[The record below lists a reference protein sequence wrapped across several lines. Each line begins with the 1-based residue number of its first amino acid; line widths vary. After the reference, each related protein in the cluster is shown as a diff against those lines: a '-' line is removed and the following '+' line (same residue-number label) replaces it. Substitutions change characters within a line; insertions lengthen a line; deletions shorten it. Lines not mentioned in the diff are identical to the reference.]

1 MSLSTSGW
9 AEILSPRYLSATTT
23 LCLGVALLA
32 FNTFLATVALP
43 SAVTELGGLPLL
55 SWATTLFLVFAIM
68 GGAAAANLKARL
80 GARRALLAAALVF
93 ILGSLLAGLAQSM
106 PELLV
111 GRALQGLG
119 EGVVAAIC
127 YALIPELFP
136 SILVPKVFGAEA
148 VVWAL
153 AAFGGPVLAGFLTET
168 LSWRAAFL
176 VNLPIGI
183 IFMALTLLAV
193 PRAESS
199 YQETERLPY
208 IRLLLIGAA
217 IMAVSVGGV
226 LANPGLTALCLGAA
240 ALALYAIVRRDET
253 ARERLFPSR
262 AFTLD
267 DIVGAGLWVILL
279 MPVAQSAIAVYLIFA
294 LQALWGLGP
303 LHAGLVS
310 AVMAIFWSLTA
321 IAVAGVQSPQGRMRL
336 IVVGPALLVSGL
348 VIVASGFSLDS
359 LWAVIAGQVSI
370 GMGFGASWAYLS
382 QTIMEA
388 ARPGERDRASALLPT
403 IQSAGYGIGA
413 AIAGLVA
420 NSFGLAGAV
429 SGLDIKSAIVAVV
442 ITGAGL
448 SVFALLAALAMTRRM
463 RLATGPARI

>member
-9 AEILSPRYLSATTT
+9 AQILGPRYLGATVT

-32 FNTFLATVALP
+32 FNSFLAAIALP
-43 SAVTELGGLPLL
+43 SAVAELGGLPLL
-55 SWATTLFLVFAIM
+55 SWGTTLFLVFAIM
-68 GGAAAANLKARL
+68 GGAAAANFKVRL
-80 GARRALLAAALVF
+80 GARRALLVSASIF
-93 ILGSLLAGLAQSM
+93 IIGSLIAGLAQSM

-119 EGVVAAIC
+119 EGIVAAIC

-176 VNLPIGI
+176 VNLPIGL
-183 IFMALTLLAV
+183 IFMALTLLVV
-193 PRAESS
+193 PKAEAPRHES
-199 YQETERLPY
+199 ERLPY
-208 IRLLLIGAA
+208 IRLMLIGAA

-226 LANPGLTALCLGAA
+226 LASPGLTALCLGVAA
-240 ALALYAIVRRDET
+240 VALYAIVRRDET
-253 ARERLFPSR
+253 AREKLFPSR
-262 AFTLD
+262 AFALD

-279 MPVAQSAIAVYLIFA
+279 MPVAQAATAVYLIFA

-303 LHAGLVS
+303 LLAGLVS
-310 AVMAIFWSLTA
+310 AVMAVFWSLTA

-336 IVVGPALLVSGL
+336 IIAGPALLVSGL
-348 VIVASGFSLDS
+348 TIVATGFGLDS
-359 LWAVIAGQVSI
+359 LWAIIAGQVLI
-370 GMGFGASWAYLS
+370 GIGFGASWAYLS

-420 NSFGLAGAV
+420 NSFGLAGTA
-429 SGLDIKSAIVAVV
+429 SGLDVKSAIVAVV
-442 ITGAGL
+442 IAGAGL
-448 SVFALLAALAMTRRM
+448 GVLGLFAALAMTRQM
-463 RLATGPARI
+463 RLAADPARI

>member
-1 MSLSTSGW
+1 MSPSTSGW
-9 AEILSPRYLSATTT
+9 AQILSPRYLGATTT

-32 FNTFLATVALP
+32 FNTFLAAVALP

-68 GGAAAANLKARL
+68 GGAAAANLKAGL
-80 GARRALLAAALVF
+80 GARRALLAAALIF
-93 ILGSLLAGLAQSM
+93 IIGSLIAGAAQSM
-106 PELLV
+106 PELLA

-119 EGVVAAIC
+119 EGIVAAIC

-176 VNLPIGI
+176 VNLPIGFVFI
-183 IFMALTLLAV
+183 ALTLAV
-193 PRAESS
+193 VPKSEAKRER
-199 YQETERLPY
+199 TDRLPY
-208 IRLLLIGAA
+208 LRLVLIGAA

-226 LANPGLTALCLGAA
+226 VANPGLTALCLGAA
-240 ALALYAIVRRDET
+240 ALALYAIVRRDEM
-253 ARERLFPSR
+253 ARAKLFPSR
-262 AFTLD
+262 AFALD

-279 MPVAQSAIAVYLIFA
+279 MPVAQSAIAVYLIYA

-303 LHAGLVS
+303 LLAGLVS

-321 IAVAGVQSPQGRMRL
+321 IAVAGVESPQGRRRL
-336 IVVGPALLVSGL
+336 IVAGPALLVSGL
-348 VIVASGFSLDS
+348 ALAGSGFSFDFL
-359 LWAVIAGQVSI
+359 LAVIAGQVLI

-420 NSFGLAGAV
+420 NSSGLARAV
-429 SGLDIKSAIVAVV
+429 SGADIENAMVAVV
-442 ITGAGL
+442 ATGAGL
-448 SVFALLAALAMTRRM
+448 GLLGLLAAMAMTRRM
-463 RLATGPARI
+463 RLESGSAHI